1 MKSKNIRQI
10 DELRGKTIYIA
21 GKISGEADYGKKEFA
36 TAEKLIKA
44 RFKDITILNPTVLP
58 ENLAYDKAINISSAM
73 LREADCIYFL
83 DNWEKSKGAK
93 YEMELAK
100 VLDKKIEYIK
110 EVREIINK
118 ENRDVGQK
126 AAKENLQWKILVYG
140 ALLINGNTKTYIAY
154 SISVSERHCKKI
166 AKAVAANIAE
176 ILDIEEIENNL
187 NIAITKGYMNKMD
200 YLNSLTNKDHAHIVE
215 CLTEKHKIY
224 RPKQHHAG
232 EECVNIHDWSWE

>member
-21 GKISGEADYGKKEFA
+21 GRISGEADYGKKEFA
-36 TAEKLIKA
+36 TAEKLLKA

-83 DNWEKSKGAK
+83 DNWGKSKGAK

-110 EVREIINK
+110 ELGEIINK

-126 AAKENLQWKILVYG
+126 AAKENLRGKILVYG

-166 AKAVAANIAE
+166 AKDVAANIAE
-176 ILDIEEIENNL
+176 ILDTEEIENNL

-200 YLNSLTNKDHAHIVE
+200 YLNSLTDKDYAHIVD
-215 CLTEKHKIY
+215 CLTKKHKVY

-232 EECVNIHDWSWE
+232 EECVNIYDWSWE

>member
-36 TAEKLIKA
+36 TAEKLLKA

-83 DNWEKSKGAK
+83 DNWGKSKGAK

-118 ENRDVGQK
+118 ENRDVGKQLK
-126 AAKENLQWKILVYG
+126 KTCKERILVYG

-166 AKAVAANIAE
+166 AKDVAANIAE

-187 NIAITKGYMNKMD
+187 NIAITKGYMNEMD

-232 EECVNIHDWSWE
+232 EECVNIYDWSWE